1 MVAQRLGIKN
11 ILIVDDS
18 PTMRR
23 MIVASLHDLKDVVF
37 DEAGT
42 GLEAIER
49 LALTTASLMIV
60 DLNMPEMTGLEVLT
74 FVRKHH
80 AYRSMPIIVLTTRG
94 DDGIR
99 SAALAAGA
107 SVYLTKPFLPQV
119 LAATVSELL
128 NIER

>member
-1 MVAQRLGIKN
+1 MAQRMSKN
-11 ILIVDDS
+11 ILVVDDS

-23 MIVASLHDLKDVVF
+23 MIVTSLRDLKDVVF

-49 LALTTASLMIV
+49 LALSTASLMIV

-74 FVRKHH
+74 FVRKHQ
-80 AYRSMPIIVLTTRG
+80 AYRSIPIIVLTTRG

-119 LAATVSELL
+119 LAAKVSELL
-128 NIER
+128 KIEH

>member
-1 MVAQRLGIKN
+1 MVQRMGAKN
-11 ILIVDDS
+11 ILVVDDS
-18 PTMRR
+18 ATMRR
-23 MIVASLHDLKDVVF
+23 MIVASLRDLKDVVF

-49 LALTTASLMIV
+49 LALSAANLMIV
-60 DLNMPEMTGLEVLT
+60 DLNMPEMSGMEVLT

-80 AYRSMPIIVLTTRG
+80 AYRSMPVIVLTTRG

-119 LAATVSELL
+119 LAAKVNELL
-128 NIER
+128 NTER

>member
-1 MVAQRLGIKN
+1 MAQRMVAKN
-11 ILIVDDS
+11 ILVVDDS
-18 PTMRR
+18 ATMRR
-23 MIVASLHDLKDVVF
+23 MIVASLRDLKDVVF

-49 LALTTASLMIV
+49 LALSTANLMIV
-60 DLNMPEMTGLEVLT
+60 DLNMPEMSGMEVLT

-80 AYRSMPIIVLTTRG
+80 AYRSMPVIVLTTRG
-94 DDGIR
+94 DDSIR

-119 LAATVSELL
+119 LAAKVSELL
-128 NIER
+128 NTER